1 MSVSFKLTFIGEDGE
16 RETRRVLVE
25 NDACKNLASLKEK
38 LVNVFPNLKT
48 QKNFTL
54 YWSDDEND
62 NITITSDDDL
72 VVAMTAMKGP
82 VYKLFIKTGN
92 KKLGGVQSLLH
103 PGVLCDG
110 CDGGVVGYRYKCLTC
125 PDYDLCAV
133 CEMEGKHSNH
143 VMIRI
148 VKQEQQPGG
157 HQEDGQEDG
166 QEVGQEDGQEDG
178 QEVGQEV
185 GQGNEEQTE
194 KQETQAVP
202 TLKRLRKDLIKTK
215 EVLENVIGNEKLKKE
230 THDPIEQAASFLNM
244 DPDNLKQIGDL
255 IKGFGVNFV
264 FEKNNENSEE
274 SCEQVG
280 SSTEKD
286 FNKNEKEGKET
297 NGNGTFIGKDNQK
310 NKSKESELCNN
321 GLMEVGSK
329 NDDGLGSGNSKVNK
343 AFKEMQ
349 KMGFTNE
356 GGWLIKLLEA
366 KSGDIPKTMQALK
379 LD

>member
-1 MSVSFKLTFIGEDGE
+1 
-16 RETRRVLVE
+16 
-25 NDACKNLASLKEK
+25 
-38 LVNVFPNLKT
+38 
-48 QKNFTL
+48 
-54 YWSDDEND
+54 
-62 NITITSDDDL
+62 
-72 VVAMTAMKGP
+72 MKGP

-92 KKLGGVQSLLH
+92 KKVGGVPSLLH

-110 CDGGVVGYRYKCLTC
+110 CDGAVVGYRYKCLTC

-148 VKQEQQPGG
+148 VRQEQQPGG
-157 HQEDGQEDG
+157 HEED
-166 QEVGQEDGQEDG
+166 
-178 QEVGQEV
+178 GQEV

-230 THDPIEQAASFLNM
+230 THDPIKQAASFLNM

-264 FEKNNENSEE
+264 FEKNNEDSEE

-286 FNKNEKEGKET
+286 LNKDEKEGKET
-297 NGNGTFIGKDNQK
+297 NDNGTFIGKDNQK
-310 NKSKESELCNN
+310 NKAKESELCNN

-329 NDDGLGSGNSKVNK
+329 NDDGLGSSNAKVNK